1 MIRTMWARAGLFAI
15 TVMSVGCTPSLDSVT
30 VTQGGD
36 VNLIRVEA
44 RVRGASAVSLQTP
57 TVSIARVAGTQAP
70 SFNQVGDMTLATA
83 PVYARDAII
92 VPQGVIRVQVTVPYR
107 VLFNST
113 TQTLTRTQDFTV
125 APPAGC
131 FFFDGADTGQFS
143 VDGFFEIQPP
153 APGTR
158 ADICPG
164 QSPLLI
170 RGNNFPQAYTSVIPG
185 DFSSLAIP
193 TNVPCI
199 TSPPAQLPS
208 GFVNFDFVSPN
219 LTGAAGWAT
228 ANGFEVQA
236 RVPLSP
242 PNPANQVQAQL
253 IFQDTAGAFHAEVDS
268 GGTVVFHNLTP
279 AWQALSVSRP
289 GFQVANL
296 HVRMFIPRANQLGS
310 PDSRIEIDRVCPRGG
325 T

>member
-83 PVYARDAII
+83 PVYARDAVI

-170 RGNNFPQAYTSVIPG
+170 RGNNFPQAYTSVIP
-185 DFSSLAIP
+185 A
-193 TNVPCI
+193 
-199 TSPPAQLPS
+199 TSPPSRFQPTSRASPRLPRS
-208 GFVNFDFVSPN
+208 SRAGSSTLTSSHPTSPARPDGP
-219 LTGAAGWAT
+219 LQTGSR
-228 ANGFEVQA
+228 F
-236 RVPLSP
+236 
-242 PNPANQVQAQL
+242 
-253 IFQDTAGAFHAEVDS
+253 
-268 GGTVVFHNLTP
+268 
-279 AWQALSVSRP
+279 RP
-289 GFQVANL
+289 GCRC
-296 HVRMFIPRANQLGS
+296 HR
-310 PDSRIEIDRVCPRGG
+310 RILRTRYKPS
-325 T
+325 